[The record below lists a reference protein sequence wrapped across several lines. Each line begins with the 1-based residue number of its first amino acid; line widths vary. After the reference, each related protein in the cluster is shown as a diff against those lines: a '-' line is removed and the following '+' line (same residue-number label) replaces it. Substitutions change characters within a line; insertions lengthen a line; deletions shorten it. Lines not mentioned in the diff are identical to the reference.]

1 MGWKSKNEVQTNQYF
16 APYAIIL
23 QQLYFFIILV
33 TISYS
38 FYSKHQK
45 PKTSLPVRTGS
56 GFSIYMYVI
65 YYCDSKISVIA
76 YTSARH
82 QLVVSA
88 HSWWNCGYFLSIRQW
103 DTWVNIEWITNAVGN
118 NTITAQHSEISFA
131 IF

>member
-1 MGWKSKNEVQTNQYF
+1 VQTNQYF

-65 YYCDSKISVIA
+65 YYCDSKISNSLHKC
-76 YTSARH
+76 TSSTCGKCTFMMKLWLFSLHSSVRH
-82 QLVVSA
+82 VGQ
-88 HSWWNCGYFLSIRQW
+88 HR
-103 DTWVNIEWITNAVGN
+103 VNHKCSGE
-118 NTITAQHSEISFA
+118 
-131 IF
+131 